1 MRRYACFFAR
11 VRWGSK
17 AADLKTSS
25 WIPALVAPGFATEFV
40 HPMLDRSVCRMSE
53 SQLRAAARDLLV

>member
-17 AADLKTSS
+17 AADLRTSS
-25 WIPALVAPGFATEFV
+25 WIPALVVPGFATGFV
-40 HPMLDRSVCRMSE
+40 HHVLDRSVCRMSD
-53 SQLRAAARDLLV
+53 SQLRAAARGLLV